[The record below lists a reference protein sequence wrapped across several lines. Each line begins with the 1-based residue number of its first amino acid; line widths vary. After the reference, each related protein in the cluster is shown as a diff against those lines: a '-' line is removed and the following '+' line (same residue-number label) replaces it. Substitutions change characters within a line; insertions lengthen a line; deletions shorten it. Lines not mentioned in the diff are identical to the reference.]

1 MFVDFDTLPP
11 EARIWVYQAN
21 RRLDDEEL
29 KILTDRLQSFS
40 DTWDSHG
47 KELKNSFRFF
57 YNYFIVIGVNE
68 NYIPASG
75 CSIDKSIDFIRQAE
89 EKLSISLLDR
99 SRIAFEIDTVITQIP
114 FTNLREQIQNKVIL
128 PETIMFNNTVT
139 TMKEFNSGWKIPAG
153 ETWIS
158 KYFNK

>member
-29 KILTDRLQSFS
+29 KILTDRFQSFS